1 VPLVHFIFRHRYKGA
16 SGSNPKSVMP
26 DFVSQGSR
34 LSYVSEGEGDPIL
47 LIHGF
52 ASNVETNWRGPG
64 WIAALIQAGFRVI
77 AFDHRGH
84 GKSDKAYD
92 SSLYTIEAL
101 ALDAVALLDALGIQ
115 RADLMGYSMGA
126 RVSALIGIEHPDRVR
141 SLILGG
147 MGTRLFTG
155 APKSD
160 EIAEALEAP
169 SLADVTDDY
178 ARTFR
183 RFADATRGD
192 RAALAACIRAPR
204 TPLPPERLATIKAP
218 TLVAVGTEDV
228 VSGPAQPLADAIPGA
243 EVLDIPGRDHN
254 RAVGDRVFREGALA
268 FLARRP

>member
-1 VPLVHFIFRHRYKGA
+1 
-16 SGSNPKSVMP
+16 MP
-26 DFVSQGSR
+26 DFLSHGHR
-34 LSYVSEGEGDPIL
+34 LSYVTEGQGDPIL

-52 ASNVETNWRGPG
+52 ASNIDTNWRGPG
-64 WIAALIQAGFRVI
+64 WISALAQAGFQVV

-84 GKSDKAYD
+84 GASEKVYD
-92 SSLYTIEAL
+92 SALYTIETLASDAL
-101 ALDAVALLDALGIQ
+101 ALLDHLGID
-115 RADLMGYSMGA
+115 RADIMGYSMGA
-126 RVSALIGIEHPDRVR
+126 RVSALMGIEHPDRVR

-160 EIAEALEAP
+160 EIAAALEAP

-178 ARTFR
+178 ARVFR
-183 RFADATRGD
+183 RFADATGGD

-204 TPLPPERLATIKAP
+204 TPLEPERLATIKAP

-228 VSGPAQPLADAIPGA
+228 VSGPAQPLADAISGA

-254 RAVGDRVFREGALA
+254 RAVGDKVFREGVLA